1 MNRLVIALS
10 IASLSITLA
19 RADDSTAPGDL
30 GRLQGTW
37 TAMVGPERDVP
48 ITLEVQK
55 QKVTITGKRPGGE
68 DFTLK
73 GELKL
78 DEKANPK
85 TIDWVKFVGP
95 QGNEAPENLGIY
107 KLTDDTLTVCSGGPG
122 NERPTEFKKGDDGPP
137 QLVTFTRKKDDPKT
151 AGAKDDL
158 AKLQGDWKAMIGPNK
173 DRLVTFAIKDK
184 SMAVK
189 YTTDDGNVLNLKG
202 EFAINE
208 SASPRTIDFVKFKNE
223 GEEMDDTL
231 GLYKVEG
238 DTLTL
243 CVSGPGEPRPSEFK
257 AGDGGE
263 HPGLWIFTRPK

>member
-1 MNRLVIALS
+1 MNRLVMVLS
-10 IASLSITLA
+10 IASLSVTLA
-19 RADDSTAPGDL
+19 RADDSTPSGDL
-30 GRLQGTW
+30 ARLQGVW
-37 TAMVGPERDVP
+37 TAMVGPERQIP

-55 QKVTITGKRPGGE
+55 QKVTITGKRPNGE
-68 DFTLK
+68 DVTLK

-78 DEKANPK
+78 DEKASPR
-85 TIDWVKFVGP
+85 TVDWVKFVGP

-107 KLTDDTLTVCSGGPG
+107 KLDDDTFTVCSGGPG
-122 NERPTEFKKGDDGPP
+122 NGRPTEFKKGDDGPP
-137 QLVTFTRKKDDPKT
+137 QLVTFTRKKDE
-151 AGAKDDL
+151 AKDDL
-158 AKLQGDWKAMIGPNK
+158 ARLQGDWKAMIGPNK
-173 DRLVTFAIKDK
+173 DRPVTFAIKDK
-184 SMAVK
+184 SIAVK

-223 GEEMDDTL
+223 GEDMDDTL

-238 DTLTL
+238 DTFTL

-263 HPGLWIFTRPK
+263 HPGLWAFSRPK